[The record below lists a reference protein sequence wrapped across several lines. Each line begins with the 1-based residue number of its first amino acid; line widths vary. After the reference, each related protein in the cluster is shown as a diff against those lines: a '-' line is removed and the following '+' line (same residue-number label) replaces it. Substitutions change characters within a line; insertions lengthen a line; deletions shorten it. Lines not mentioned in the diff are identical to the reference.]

1 MRMTVC
7 KVMGKHNALPSQNSA
22 LNFRLMNHQFHE
34 LRLYMVNLAILHQL
48 ANETQFE
55 GGPSLDIYWE
65 VNIMFT

>member
-1 MRMTVC
+1 
-7 KVMGKHNALPSQNSA
+7 
-22 LNFRLMNHQFHE
+22 
-34 LRLYMVNLAILHQL
+34 MVNLAILHQL